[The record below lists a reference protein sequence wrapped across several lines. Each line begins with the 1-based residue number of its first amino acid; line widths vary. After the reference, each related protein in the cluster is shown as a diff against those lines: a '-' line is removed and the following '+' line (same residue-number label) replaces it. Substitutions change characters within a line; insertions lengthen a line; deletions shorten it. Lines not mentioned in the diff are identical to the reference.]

1 MKTHI
6 KHRLLTKFLTATV
19 LSLSW
24 LISCTALQARVTS
37 LFKVPPDLNAPGR
50 RVAGGSRSMEN
61 CFPGNKHLTALVP
74 QSHIMLTTLEN
85 PVFYFYIPKTSASTV
100 ELVVRDQ
107 TQTLVKQSYK
117 PSAQGGVVGIPLQGK
132 RLEVGK
138 EYHWVLSVICR
149 PEARS
154 NDKVVEGAI
163 KRIQPDPQLVKKLEN
178 ANPEQRV
185 LLYAQAGIWQNTLMT
200 LADLLASDPN
210 NPKLKA
216 DWQTL
221 LTGDG
226 VNLDKD
232 DITNDSAA
240 VVSEPLLQTRLVE
253 ATQNNR

>member
-6 KHRLLTKFLTATV
+6 QHRFLTKLITATV

-37 LFKVPPDLNAPGR
+37 LFKVPPNLTAPGR

-61 CFPGNKHLTALVP
+61 CSPGNKHLTALVP
-74 QSHIMLTTLEN
+74 QSNIMLTTLES
-85 PVFYFYIPKTSASTV
+85 PVFYFYVPKTSASTL
-100 ELVVRDQ
+100 EMVVRDQ

-117 PSAQGGVVGIPLQGK
+117 PSAQAGVVGIPLPSGK
-132 RLEVGK
+132 SLEVGK
-138 EYHWVLSVICR
+138 VYHWTLSVICR

-154 NDKVVEGAI
+154 NDKVVEGDI
-163 KRIQPDPQLVKKLEN
+163 KRIQPDLQLVKKLEN
-178 ANPEQRV
+178 ATPEQRV
-185 LLYAQAGIWQNTLMT
+185 VLYAQAGIWQNTLMT
-200 LADLLASDPN
+200 LADLLAAAPN

-226 VNLDKD
+226 VGLDKD
-232 DITNDSAA
+232 TEDSAA
-240 VVSEPLLQTRLVE
+240 VVSEPLLQTPLME
-253 ATQNNR
+253 ATQSN